1 MKNMDSIF
9 APRSIAVVGASE
21 KPGMGRGVSEGA
33 LQSSISNR
41 VYFVNI
47 KYDTIL
53 GRKCYHAL
61 SELPETVDTVVLC
74 VNSGLVNGYLEEA
87 GRLGIKNAVVYASGF
102 SEDGSEDGKR
112 LEHEM
117 RDICEKYGILLVG
130 PNCVGL
136 YNKVDRISL
145 YATDPLFPDKNIV
158 RGIGAVAHSGYINSN
173 LMRSMPDICA
183 YGVSVGNSAVC
194 LLEEYMLYY
203 ASNEHVNCIAAYI
216 EGIKDAGIFE
226 EALRTAAQNRKPV
239 VIMKSGRS
247 KKGSAAAAS
256 HTGNLAGDYA
266 TFEALLR
273 RYGVVVT
280 DSLEEF
286 NATAKMFAVLDG
298 HYPSGNGIG
307 AVNFSGGENTIC
319 ADMCERFGL
328 ELPTYEEKTR
338 EVVKSVI
345 PAFSTARNPLDP
357 TTEMFSEHDK
367 VKTMFE
373 AIFEDNG
380 IDMFVLGL
388 ELPEQ
393 LAMKDKTCIA
403 VFKELCAEGK
413 MIPTFLVPSF
423 EKTRNVKA
431 VKELQNIGIPMLSV
445 GELAYKMLANLCS
458 FVNYDPNK
466 HTLDLAC
473 APHVTDCTEALSESD
488 SKAEISRYGVR
499 VPRQFR
505 ASDKPHLCKQLAGFQ
520 FPIVMKIDSPDILH
534 KTEAGGVKLNIGS
547 LDEAERAFDE
557 IMSSCRAFSP
567 KARLDGVLVQEMLPE
582 GVEMIVGVKND
593 RQYGP
598 MLLCGMGGIFVEVFQ
613 DASLAPCPV
622 NKFEAKEMVSSLKSS
637 KLLYGYRGSAEC
649 DVDALCELLVKVSEY
664 AADNAAMLSEVDL
677 NPVRV
682 FAKGEGVAAA
692 DALIVKYK

>member
-1 MKNMDSIF
+1 MKDLGLLF
-9 APRSIAVVGASE
+9 APRSVAVVGASD

-33 LQSSISNR
+33 LQSSIADH
-41 VYFVNI
+41 VYLVNI
-47 KYDTIL
+47 KRDIVL

-74 VNSGLVNGYLEEA
+74 VNSGLVNDYLEEA

-102 SEDGSEDGKR
+102 SEEGSEEGRR
-112 LEHEM
+112 LEREM
-117 RDICEKYGILLVG
+117 HDICERHNMLLVG

-145 YATDPLFPDKNIV
+145 YATEPLFPEKNIQ

-173 LMRSMPDICA
+173 LMRTMPDICA
-183 YGVSVGNSAVC
+183 YGVSVGNAAVC
-194 LLEEYMLYY
+194 SLEEYMLYY
-203 ASNEHVNCIAAYI
+203 AENEHVNCIAAYV
-216 EGIKDAGIFE
+216 EGIKDAAVFE
-226 EALRTAAQNRKPV
+226 QALRAAAERRKPV

-286 NATAKMFAVLDG
+286 NSTARMFAVLDG
-298 HYPSGNGIG
+298 KYPSGVGIG

-328 ELPTYEEKTR
+328 ELPTYEEATR
-338 EVVKSVI
+338 ETVKSVI

-373 AIFEDNG
+373 AIFNDSG

-388 ELPEQ
+388 ELPAQ
-393 LAMKDKTCIA
+393 LAMKDRTCIS
-403 VFKELCAEGK
+403 VFKELHAEGK
-413 MIPTFLVPSF
+413 LIPTFLVPSF
-423 EKTRNVKA
+423 EKTRDAAA
-431 VKELQNIGIPMLSV
+431 VKELQDIGIPMLSV
-445 GELAYKMLANLCS
+445 GELAYKILANLTAFIS
-458 FVNYDPNK
+458 YDHSN
-466 HTLDLAC
+466 HTLSLAG
-473 APHVTDCTEALSESD
+473 APCVFEQTTALSESD
-488 SKAEISRYGVR
+488 SKAEISARGVR
-499 VPRQFR
+499 VPGQFK
-505 ASDKPHLCKQLAGFQ
+505 ASTKAELREKLSSFS
-520 FPIVMKIDSPDILH
+520 FPVVLKIDSPDILH
-534 KTEAGGVKLNIGS
+534 KTEAGGVKLGIGS
-547 LDEAERAFDE
+547 MEEAESAFDG
-557 IMSSCRAFSP
+557 IMASCRAFSP
-567 KARLDGVLVQEMLPE
+567 DARLDGILVQEMLPE

-593 RQYGP
+593 HQYGP
-598 MLLCGMGGIFVEVFQ
+598 MLLCGMGGIFVEVFR
-613 DASLAPCPV
+613 DAALAPCPV
-622 NKFEAKEMVSSLKSS
+622 NMFEAREMVNSLKSS

-649 DVDALCELLVKVSEY
+649 DVDALCGLLVKVSEY
-664 AADNAAMLSEVDL
+664 AAENSSEICEIDL

-682 FAKGEGVAAA
+682 FPKGRGVAAA
-692 DALIVKYK
+692 DALIVKYA